1 MRKIL
6 SIIVVSL
13 LLNGNAYSNDIYSQ
27 ENRKKSEI
35 KINCKINWIMKFAN
49 QDGLHA
55 SKYDTSDLPKMIN
68 DPKLPGIIIETNL
81 NSRPVWINR
90 VAVKADENWREEL
103 SITRFE
109 QANEKDF
116 VVVRKYNINY
126 TIKGTKEEDYSF
138 SIDTSIHL
146 PKSDFK
152 GKNTPFNILEADIE
166 DIDLNLKRIKEY
178 FNSTSTSYGGCNKID
193 PKNFEFEEIAVQNE
207 ITIAEYKARKEKEII
222 QPKKKEELNKV
233 NITEGKFEL
242 NCKDGVLYKA
252 GRNPEPF
259 DDTLNRLVDINNQ
272 SYSNLNFEPEKIHYF
287 ISTELSDRKLF
298 LEYRFDKDSVQLLGY
313 DRDAAE
319 FAVKT
324 SLWLNESLYQITKK
338 KLDEVNK
345 GIDNYKPQKD
355 SLGYDYYT
363 VSNLGTKKQEYEKF
377 RIITSLLDNI
387 ENANVTKVTGA
398 NYKCNKI

>member
-1 MRKIL
+1 MVL
-6 SIIVVSL
+6 GL
-13 LLNGNAYSNDIYSQ
+13 LLSGNAYAADPYS
-27 ENRKKSEI
+27 EKNRKKSEI
-35 KINCKINWIMKFAN
+35 KINCKIEEIVNHYE
-49 QDGLHA
+49 QEDGRP
-55 SKYDTSDLPKMIN
+55 TSLKNTYVTDVDLPSF
-68 DPKLPGIIIETNL
+68 IIETNSYEDEVWL
-81 NSRPVWINR
+81 NQVGI
-90 VAVKADENWREEL
+90 KARKNFPSEL
-103 SITRFE
+103 IFLTLQNTNKE
-109 QANEKDF
+109 DF
-116 VVVRKYNINY
+116 VFAKKF
-126 TIKGTKEEDYSF
+126 TIKFKEKYKNGKEISF
-138 SIDTSIHL
+138 EIASSTFDKKKTL
-146 PKSDFK
+146 
-152 GKNTPFNILEADIE
+152 TLEYI
-166 DIDLNLKRIKEY
+166 NMEY
-178 FNSTSTSYGGCNKID
+178 FSFREAIIASGGCHRID
-193 PKNFEFEEIAVQNE
+193 PKNFVFEEIAVQNE
-207 ITIAEYKARKEKEII
+207 ITIAEYKARKAKELLN
-222 QPKKKEELNKV
+222 KKKEELNKV

-345 GIDNYKPQKD
+345 SIDNYKTQKD
-355 SLGYDYYT
+355 SFGYDYYT

-377 RIITSLLDNI
+377 MIITNLLDKI
-387 ENANVTKVTGA
+387 EYRDVTKVTGA

>member
-13 LLNGNAYSNDIYSQ
+13 LLNGNAYAADPYS
-27 ENRKKSEI
+27 EKNRKKSEI
-35 KINCKINWIMKFAN
+35 KISCKIEEIVNHYA
-49 QDGLHA
+49 QEDGRPIAL
-55 SKYDTSDLPKMIN
+55 KNMFVTDVDLPSF
-68 DPKLPGIIIETNL
+68 IIETNSYEDEVWL
-81 NSRPVWINR
+81 NQVGI
-90 VAVKADENWREEL
+90 KARKNFPSEL
-103 SITRFE
+103 IFLTLQNTNKE
-109 QANEKDF
+109 DF
-116 VVVRKYNINY
+116 VFAKKF
-126 TIKGTKEEDYSF
+126 TIKFKEKYKNGKEISF
-138 SIDTSIHL
+138 EIASSTFDKKKTL
-146 PKSDFK
+146 
-152 GKNTPFNILEADIE
+152 TLEYI
-166 DIDLNLKRIKEY
+166 NMEY
-178 FNSTSTSYGGCNKID
+178 FSFREAIIASGGCHRID
-193 PKNFEFEEIAVQNE
+193 PKNFVFEEIAVQNE
-207 ITIAEYKARKEKEII
+207 ITIAEYKARKEKELLN
-222 QPKKKEELNKV
+222 KKKEELNKV

-259 DDTLNRLVDINNQ
+259 DNTLNRLVDINNQ

-345 GIDNYKPQKD
+345 SIDNYKPQKD
-355 SLGYDYYT
+355 SFGYDYYT

-377 RIITSLLDNI
+377 MIITNLLDKI
-387 ENANVTKVTGA
+387 EYRDVTKVTGA

>member
-1 MRKIL
+1 MKKL
-6 SIIVVSL
+6 LGIVVLGL
-13 LLNGNAYSNDIYSQ
+13 LLSGNAYAVDPYSEQ
-27 ENRKKSEI
+27 NRKKSEI
-35 KINCKINWIMKFAN
+35 KISCKIEEIRNHYA
-49 QDGLHA
+49 QEDGRPITDL
-55 SKYDTSDLPKMIN
+55 KNMFVTDVDLPSF
-68 DPKLPGIIIETNL
+68 IIETNSYEDEVWL
-81 NSRPVWINR
+81 NQVGI
-90 VAVKADENWREEL
+90 KAKKNFPSTLIFLILQNTNKEDFVFAKKFTIKFKEKYKNGKEI
-103 SITRFE
+103 SFE
-109 QANEKDF
+109 IASSTFDKKKTLTLEYINEKF
-116 VVVRKYNINY
+116 F
-126 TIKGTKEEDYSF
+126 SF
-138 SIDTSIHL
+138 R
-146 PKSDFK
+146 
-152 GKNTPFNILEADIE
+152 EAI
-166 DIDLNLKRIKEY
+166 IA
-178 FNSTSTSYGGCNKID
+178 SGGCHRID
-193 PKNFEFEEIAVQNE
+193 PKNFVFEEIAVQNE
-207 ITIAEYKARKEKEII
+207 ITIAEYKARKEKELLN
-222 QPKKKEELNKV
+222 KKKEELKKA
-233 NITEGKFEL
+233 NIAEGKFEL
-242 NCKDGVLYKA
+242 NCKDGVLYKM

-259 DDTLNRLVDINNQ
+259 DDTLNRLVDINNH

-355 SLGYDYYT
+355 SFGYDYYT